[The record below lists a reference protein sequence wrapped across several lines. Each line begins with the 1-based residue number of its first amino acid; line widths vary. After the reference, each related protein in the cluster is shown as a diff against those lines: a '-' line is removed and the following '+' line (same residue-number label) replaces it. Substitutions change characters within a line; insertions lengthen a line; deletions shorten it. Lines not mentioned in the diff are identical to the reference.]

1 MKARGPASTM
11 NVADQLTVLSRTQ
24 IERRGRWRSFR
35 RSLSAVIGMIV
46 ILTPLYLTCAAGA
59 SDRRRH
65 AVLGSGPDRAVAGGR
80 ADPYYFQ
87 FAWRCLELVNSARAL
102 PVFRRLV

>member
-1 MKARGPASTM
+1 M

-46 ILTPLYLTCAAGA
+46 ILTPLYLTCAAVLPTVADMPSSVPARIVLLLEVSEGVPWSSDASRAA
-59 SDRRRH
+59 SDRCCI
-65 AVLGSGPDRAVAGGR
+65 RA
-80 ADPYYFQ
+80 
-87 FAWRCLELVNSARAL
+87 
-102 PVFRRLV
+102 